1 MTSEPHGKIRVCYA
15 VNYEK
20 DSDIPPFGAFQPV
33 LGGKLTAVDFD
44 DSMTG
49 YQKLLDFVQAISDDS
64 FTDHSDDASLLL
76 ENLRNER
83 EKQEATND

>member
-1 MTSEPHGKIRVCYA
+1 MNEQHGKIRVCYA

-20 DSDIPPFGAFQPV
+20 DSDIPPFKAFQPV
-33 LGGKLTAVDFD
+33 LGGKLTAVDFY
-44 DSMTG
+44 DSMTW
-49 YQKLLDFVQAISDDS
+49 YQKLLDFVQAVSDDS